1 VTNKKTGKYNWIFIL
16 LPILGIATCN
26 VYINTFQ
33 ENAIIEKYQVG
44 DYFVFSGFDGAEDMP
59 FKIKEITPSEI
70 IFFVPQYEIVDF
82 DVDATPTKFYEL
94 EKQGL
99 MYTED
104 TMPIPIDQMDALQ
117 AGASDITLNGESIRL
132 EGVFGD
138 TRQDKVSGFLERF
151 NEVMDKNTKTLK
163 GEK

>member
-1 VTNKKTGKYNWIFIL
+1 
-16 LPILGIATCN
+16 
-26 VYINTFQ
+26 
-33 ENAIIEKYQVG
+33 
-44 DYFVFSGFDGAEDMP
+44 VFSGFDGAEDMP

-70 IFFVPQYEIVDF
+70 IFFVPQYEIVNF